1 MKLDGSS
8 KVMAAMPLRISAM
21 LLRVLAAM
29 PLQFGHISISK
40 NIAAMS
46 LHSGGDAAAK
56 LEIMLQKFIF
66 QKCLKITVLVRIEKC
81 YVFQWSDFSKKTLT

>member
-1 MKLDGSS
+1 MMRRRKRTRMKDSTRNLNPQPGGWRNICVNGSS

-66 QKCLKITVLVRIEKC
+66 
-81 YVFQWSDFSKKTLT
+81 